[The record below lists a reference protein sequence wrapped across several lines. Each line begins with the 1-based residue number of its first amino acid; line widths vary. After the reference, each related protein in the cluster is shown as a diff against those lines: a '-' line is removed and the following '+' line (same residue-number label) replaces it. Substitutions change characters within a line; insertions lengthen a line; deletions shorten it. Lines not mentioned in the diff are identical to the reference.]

1 VANRTKY
8 ENIIKNCVPNKC
20 LYIASYIR
28 QRILFNKLLS
38 SERRVNPLSMNKI
51 DKSNIPEWLLAMDD
65 AEYKGKSHHGIH
77 FLKKTLS
84 HISEVFENEFFC
96 EKYAGKPL
104 LLQTI
109 DPRVKLITLI
119 FYLILSSFTSNI
131 FLLIILAIIPV
142 LYAKLSG
149 LNILDYLKRIWLF
162 IPMFVLVISIPA
174 ASNLFVKGDALFYIV
189 NPNTIWMRQGIYFS
203 ASGIEVVARLF
214 LRSGISLSFGF
225 LLLLTT
231 RWSHLTRSLAVMRVP
246 LIFISILNMAYR
258 YIFVISNMANDMIE
272 ARYLRTI
279 GDLKASENRK
289 FMGHSGA
296 HLFIKSHFLSEEV
309 FDAMR
314 CRGFTDEPVS
324 MSSFKLTLADLIFI
338 INNCLIILILFIGVT
353 LI

>member
-1 VANRTKY
+1 
-8 ENIIKNCVPNKC
+8 
-20 LYIASYIR
+20 
-28 QRILFNKLLS
+28 
-38 SERRVNPLSMNKI
+38 MNNS
-51 DKSNIPEWLLAMDD
+51 KSNIPEWLLARDD
-65 AEYKGKSHHGIH
+65 TVYRGKSHHGIH
-77 FLKKTLS
+77 FLKKTLV
-84 HISEVFENEFFC
+84 HISQVFENDFFC
-96 EKYAGKPL
+96 EKYAGKAS
-104 LLQTI
+104 LLQAI

-119 FYLILSSFTSNI
+119 FYLIFSSLTSNI

-149 LNILDYLKRIWLF
+149 LNLLEYIKRVWLY
-162 IPMFVLVISIPA
+162 IPMLVLIISIPA
-174 ASNLFVKGDALFYIV
+174 ASSLFVKGDAIFYIV
-189 NPNTIWMRQGIYFS
+189 NPNKILFNQGIYFS
-203 ASGIEVVARLF
+203 LGGIEVLTRLF

-231 RWSHLTRSLAVMRVP
+231 RWSHLTRSLAVMSVP

-258 YIFVISNMANDMIE
+258 YIFVISNIANDMIE

-279 GDLKASENRK
+279 GNLKTSENRK
-289 FMGHSGA
+289 FMGHSVA

-314 CRGFTDEPVS
+314 CRGFTDEPVCIN
-324 MSSFKLTLADLIFI
+324 SFKLTSADLIFI